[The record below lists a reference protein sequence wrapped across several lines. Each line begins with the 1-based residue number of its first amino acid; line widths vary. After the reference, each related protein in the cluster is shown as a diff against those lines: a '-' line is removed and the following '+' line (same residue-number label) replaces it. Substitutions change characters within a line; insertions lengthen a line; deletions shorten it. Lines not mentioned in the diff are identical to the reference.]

1 LLIISDKC
9 QNKENVIDSL
19 NIQNMLL
26 EQDGYKIEN
35 KKEEKKDD
43 FVDIHN

>member
-1 LLIISDKC
+1 
-9 QNKENVIDSL
+9 
-19 NIQNMLL
+19 MLL

-35 KKEEKKDD
+35 KKEDKKDD